1 VVPTNVIPIVRTARL
16 KLTVKTEQKNKRGEA
31 IKGMPR
37 TDGLQERRSFMVPL
51 SRYSSIEIKKLPDC
65 AGLLENGSCRWL
77 QISVCIG
84 EKCTFNKRVKS
95 QDRAEA
101 RLCSLDEETQERI
114 ANKYYGG
121 FRPWTTYNA
130 KT

>member
-1 VVPTNVIPIVRTARL
+1 
-16 KLTVKTEQKNKRGEA
+16 
-31 IKGMPR
+31 
-37 TDGLQERRSFMVPL
+37 MVPL
-51 SRYSSIEIKKLPDC
+51 SRYSSIEIKERPYC

-77 QISVCIG
+77 QISACIG
-84 EKCTFNKRVKS
+84 EKCTYNRRVKS
-95 QDRAEA
+95 QAMADA

-121 FRPWTTYNA
+121 FRPWTASNA